1 MNSSDRKINE
11 NHLKINID
19 EIASYQKF
27 INNPQIIKNKILAIV
42 RNDELMFYAVSPAL
56 MKNISS
62 TNEAISQSDND
73 SGKKHKFIDILNEW
87 LHQKSILW
95 TPRHL
100 AEVRRR
106 TNKDLVTFFRDDY
119 VEDIKSQDIL
129 DFIRRV
135 ESRNNFDITH
145 RLYRDIH
152 AVMRYAISIGVIT
165 HNIAEPL
172 RGALLP
178 NVVVDQKTI
187 TKKELPALLSQI
199 TSAQFS
205 EGKIMNHAFQLLA
218 LTFLRAQELMGA
230 QWNEINFEEKVW
242 IIPAERMK
250 MRRPHT
256 VYLTSQMIAVLNTI
270 KTNHFHSIYIFYD
283 KKRDTAIKN
292 ERLINSLYKLG
303 YKGKMTAH
311 GFRALASTI
320 LNEEGFNPDVIEK
333 QLAHIDSN
341 SVRRA
346 YNRAEY
352 IEDRNKMM
360 QWWSDFIV
368 EQCPKFIESKQAT
381 LNL

>member
-178 NVVVDQKTI
+178 NVVVNQKTI
-187 TKKELPALLSQI
+187 TKKELPVLLSQI

-360 QWWSDFIV
+360 QWWSDFIT
-368 EQCPKFIESKQAT
+368 EQCPVFIESKQAI